1 MSNFFI
7 TGASGFIGKK
17 LVNALN
23 SDLDSIT
30 IVSRNQQS
38 KYKTIV
44 CDLESDILPEN
55 SLKGIDVVFHLA
67 GLAHDSSNLKEKY
80 YNLNVKATIQ
90 LAKLAAKSGVK
101 KFIFISSIKASN
113 VDLKNNTHE
122 SYGKTK
128 RDAEI
133 QLIAI
138 SNNSNLKVSIIRP
151 SLVYG
156 PSVKGNLNLML
167 SGIKSGWFPPLPET
181 YNRKSLVHVDDLINA
196 IILVAKD
203 NSANNKTLI
212 VSDGN
217 SYSTREIYETLCI
230 ACGKSIPK
238 WHLPTYFFVILTF
251 LNRKMGYKVNKLF
264 GDDYYP
270 TSDAIIN
277 MGYTPKKSL
286 KDINLSEY

>member
-1 MSNFFI
+1 LSNFFI

-23 SDLDSIT
+23 SNLDSIT
-30 IVSRNQQS
+30 IVSRNPQS
-38 KYKTIV
+38 EYKTIV
-44 CDLESDILPEN
+44 CDLESEILPEN
-55 SLKGIDVVFHLA
+55 SLKGIDIVFHLA
-67 GLAHDSSNLKEKY
+67 GLAHDSSSSKEKY

-90 LAKLAAKSGVK
+90 LAKMAAKSGVK
-101 KFIFISSIKASN
+101 NFIFISSIKASN
-113 VDLKNNTHE
+113 VDYKKDTHE

-133 QLIAI
+133 QLLSI
-138 SNNSNLKVSIIRP
+138 SSNSNLKVSIIRP

-156 PSVKGNLNLML
+156 PSVKGNLNQML
-167 SGIKSGWFPPLPET
+167 SGIKSGWFPPVPEIN
-181 YNRKSLVHVDDLINA
+181 NRKSMVHVDDLINA

-203 NSANNKTLI
+203 NSANNKTLV

-217 SYSTREIYETLCI
+217 SYSTREIYETLCM

-238 WHLPTYFFVILTF
+238 WHVPLSFFLILTF
-251 LNRKMGYKVNKLF
+251 LNRKMGYKVNKLL
-264 GDDYYP
+264 GDDYFP

-277 MGYTPKKSL
+277 MGYSPKKSL
-286 KDINLSEY
+286 KDINFSEY

>member
-217 SYSTREIYETLCI
+217 SYSAREIYETLCI

-251 LNRKMGYKVNKLF
+251 LNQKMGYKVNKLF